1 MHLQGLLW
9 WSSGWESASQSRE
22 SGFDFSL
29 FRGTKIPHGMGQLS
43 LRTATTEAVHSRA
56 CALHQE
62 ETLTSTRESQHAA
75 VRTQPNNNNKRIA
88 SPLQCSCL
96 KSPMD
101 RGAWRATVHW
111 VTKSWT
117 GLKWHSTHTLHSLS
131 LTLNLYFLCTHDIYF
146 PVLNDKISSTQEL

>member
-1 MHLQGLLW
+1 MHFLVVSWLRICLPKQGKW
-9 WSSGWESASQSRE
+9 IWSLP
-22 SGFDFSL
+22 L
-29 FRGTKIPHGMGQLS
+29 FQGTKIPHSMGQLS
-43 LRTATTEAVHSRA
+43 LCTATTEAGHSRG
-56 CALHQE
+56 CPLHQE
-62 ETLTSTRESQHAA
+62 EPLTSTRESQHAA
-75 VRTQPNNNNKRIA
+75 VRTQPNKNNKRIA

-117 GLKWHSTHTLHSLS
+117 GLKWHSTQVSHILS
-131 LTLNLYFLCTHDIYF
+131 LTLNFYFLCMHDIYF